1 MQFRKLRLSGFKSF
15 VDHSDFLI
23 EPGMTGI
30 VGPNGCGKSNLVESL
45 RWVMGETSAK
55 QLRGGEMDDVIF
67 NGTSDRPARNLA
79 EVSIQLDN
87 SARKAPAQFNDTD
100 ILEVARRIERGQGS
114 TYKVNGREVRARD
127 VQILFAD
134 AVSGARS
141 TALVSQGHIGDI
153 VNAKP
158 QARRHLLEEAAGI
171 SGLHSR
177 RHEAELRL
185 NAADTNLGR
194 VNDMLVALEEQL
206 KTLKKQA
213 RQATRYRNLSDHIR
227 RAEAMLYHTRWLDLT
242 AERDAARLRLTEAE
256 KQVADTTTKVAR
268 ISADQASQ
276 AADVP
281 GLRQAEAEAA
291 AALQRLLVARDALE
305 QEEARIAAARQ
316 AIAARISQIDEDST
330 REAARL
336 NDAREAEGR
345 LTAEGATLR
354 AAQADEAAE
363 VERSAAAVAEIA
375 TEVQALESDL
385 TGRAVRLAADEARE
399 TALTRRIDELTLR
412 INRLTARREEI
423 ERERAAAAAE
433 LAEESRQA
441 DAHAAID
448 AARVRLNDATVQ
460 LARAETEA
468 AARTAD
474 EAAARDA
481 AQAADKVMS
490 TLNAEIAA
498 VAALVELGDPDLWP
512 PLIDALHVEPGYE
525 KALSAALGD
534 ELTASADEAAPA
546 HWRNLPPLANPAPL
560 PAGVEPL
567 ARFVTGPPALARRL
581 SQIGVVPD
589 AQAGRTLHEQLAQ
602 GQRLVTR
609 DGALWRWDGY
619 MASAGAATATEAR
632 LAQRNRLTAL
642 RADLGDVESAAS
654 AAREAHGRAQTAQR
668 ETAAAERAAREA
680 AHAAELAVRE
690 AREADAVLAER
701 MNRARARAQAANE
714 MAENLSA
721 ELTESTAALD
731 ATRGE
736 RDGLADL
743 ADRQRDIA
751 ERRAVL
757 DQRRGVLAARRS
769 RHDALAREVET
780 RRLRL
785 ETIAND
791 LTAWRERAS
800 DAERQIQQLA
810 GRRQA
815 AAGEEEELATRPAE
829 IARRRGELFGHI
841 EIAEQARSKAAD
853 VLAAAETRL
862 TETGRALKAVEA
874 RLADEREE
882 RVRREG
888 DVARVDQNLTTLAER
903 VAERLQC
910 APEGALAAAGIE
922 SDEQLPDRATI
933 EARVERLIRER
944 DTMGPV
950 NLRAEAEADELEQRI
965 ASMQSERDDLTA
977 AINRLRQ
984 GIASLNKEGRERLV
998 DSFKK
1003 VDENFRMLF
1012 VRLFGGGHAHLTL
1025 TDTDDPLEAGLE
1037 IMASPPG
1044 KRLQTLSLLS
1054 GGEQALTAISLLFA
1068 VFITNPAPICVLDEV
1083 DAPLDDHNV
1092 ERFCNLVS
1100 EIANETS
1107 TRFLLITHH
1116 RHTMARVDRLFG
1128 VTMPERGVSQLV
1140 SVDLQTAERLRATA

>member
-1 MQFRKLRLSGFKSF
+1 VQFRKLRLSGFKSF
-15 VDHSDFLI
+15 VDHTDFLI

-87 SARKAPAQFNDTD
+87 STRNAPAQFNDTD
-100 ILEVARRIERGQGS
+100 ILEVVRRIERGAGS
-114 TYKVNGREVRARD
+114 VYKVNGREVRARD

-153 VNAKP
+153 INAKP
-158 QARRHLLEEAAGI
+158 QQRRHLLEEAAGI
-171 SGLHSR
+171 GGLHSR

-185 NAADTNLGR
+185 KAAETNLGR
-194 VNDMLVALEEQL
+194 VNDMLIALEEQL

-242 AERDAARLRLTEAE
+242 AEHDAARLRLVEAE
-256 KQVADTTTKVAR
+256 KRVADTTAEVAR
-268 ISADQASQ
+268 ISADQANQ

-291 AALQRLLVARDALE
+291 AVLQRLLVARDALE
-305 QEEARIAAARQ
+305 QEEARIAAAR
-316 AIAARISQIDEDST
+316 AALAGRMRQIDEDSA
-330 REAARL
+330 RETARL

-345 LTAEGATLR
+345 LGAEGETLR
-354 AAQADEAAE
+354 AAQADEAFE
-363 VERSAAAVAEIA
+363 VERSAAAVGEMA
-375 TEVQALESDL
+375 TEVQALEGDL
-385 TGRAVRLAADEARE
+385 TERAVRLAADEARE
-399 TALTRRIDELTLR
+399 AGLTKRIDELTLR
-412 INRLTARREEI
+412 INRLAARREEL
-423 ERERAAAAAE
+423 ERERSEAAAE
-433 LAEESRQA
+433 LSAESQVAEVRT
-441 DAHAAID
+441 AID
-448 AARVRLNDATVQ
+448 AARMRLNDATAL
-460 LARAETEA
+460 LAQAETEA

-474 EAAARDA
+474 EASTRDA
-481 AQAADKVMS
+481 AQASDAALS
-490 TLNAEIAA
+490 TVKAEIAA

-512 PLIDALHVEPGYE
+512 PLIDALQVEPGYE

-534 ELTASADEAAPA
+534 ELTAPADEAAPA
-546 HWRNLPPLANPAPL
+546 HWRNLPPLVNPPRL
-560 PAGVEPL
+560 PDGAEPL
-567 ARFVTGPPALARRL
+567 ARFVGGPAALARRL
-581 SQIGVVPD
+581 SQIGVVSD
-589 AQAGRTLHEQLAQ
+589 AQAGRALHEQLAP

-619 MASAGAATATEAR
+619 TAAAGAATATEAR
-632 LAQRNRLTAL
+632 LAQRNRLVAL
-642 RADLGDVESAAS
+642 RSELGGVENAAL
-654 AAREAHGRAQTAQR
+654 AARDVHARAQAAQR
-668 ETAAAERAAREA
+668 DAAAAERAARDA
-680 AHAAELAVRE
+680 AHTAELAVRE
-690 AREADAVLAER
+690 AREADALLTER
-701 MNRARARAQAANE
+701 MTRARARAQTAND
-714 MAENLSA
+714 MAETLTA
-721 ELTESTAALD
+721 ELNETTAAVE
-731 ATRGE
+731 AARKE
-736 RDGLADL
+736 RDDLVDL
-743 ADRQRDIA
+743 ADRRRDIT
-751 ERRAVL
+751 ERRSVL
-757 DQRRGVLAARRS
+757 DARRGVLAERRS
-769 RHDALAREVET
+769 RHDALAREAEA
-780 RRLRL
+780 RRVRL
-785 ETIAND
+785 ETIAKD
-791 LTAWRERAS
+791 LIAWRERAS
-800 DAERQIQQLA
+800 DAERQIAQLA

-815 AAGEEEELATRPAE
+815 AATEEAELATRPEE
-829 IARRRGELFGHI
+829 IARQRGELFGHI
-841 EIAEQARSKAAD
+841 EVAERERSKAAD
-853 VLAAAETRL
+853 ALAEAETRL
-862 TETGRALKAVEA
+862 TETGRTLKTVEA
-874 RLADEREE
+874 RLSDEREE

-888 DVARVDQNLTTLAER
+888 DVARVDQSLATLGER

-910 APEGALAAAGIE
+910 APEGALAAAGIDA
-922 SDEQLPDRATI
+922 DEQLPDRATI

-950 NLRAEAEADELEQRI
+950 NLRAEAEAEELEARI
-965 ASMQSERDDLTA
+965 TAMQAERDDLNA

-984 GIASLNKEGRERLV
+984 GIASLNREGRERLL

-1003 VDENFRMLF
+1003 VDENFRTLF
-1012 VRLFGGGHAHLTL
+1012 SRLFGGGHAHLTF
-1025 TDTDDPLEAGLE
+1025 TETDDPLEAGLE

-1044 KRLQTLSLLS
+1044 KRLQALSLLS

-1068 VFITNPAPICVLDEV
+1068 VFMTNPAPICVLDEV

-1092 ERFCNLVS
+1092 ERFCDLVN
-1100 EIANETS
+1100 EIARETS

-1128 VTMPERGVSQLV
+1128 VTMPERGISQLV